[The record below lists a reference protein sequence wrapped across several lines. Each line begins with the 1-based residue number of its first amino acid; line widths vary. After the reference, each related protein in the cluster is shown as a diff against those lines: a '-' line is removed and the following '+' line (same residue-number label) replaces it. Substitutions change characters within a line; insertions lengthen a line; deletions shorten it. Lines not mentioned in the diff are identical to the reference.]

1 MNVTKSDF
9 NLIHAHFFFID
20 IVGLSD
26 PSIST
31 RIQIKKIQTLNSIVM
46 NSTSFRF
53 TPKDTMLVLPTGDG
67 MAIGFLQ
74 GPELPLNLAIEVH
87 KMLSKY
93 NKAKIPAEIIRVR
106 IGIHSGAAFV
116 VDDVLNNKN
125 IWGPGIILARRIMD
139 IGDDGHILLSARISE
154 DLREISDYYKQILRP
169 VQKYTIKHGQ
179 TISLYS
185 AHDKGFGNPRPPATK
200 SSLEKTTEKTTKFP
214 TAVTIYPYMEVNISI
229 KNPISQLVH
238 YKRRYEIKN
247 TSENPIYEVVHGIA
261 TDVETNLSD
270 LGIRVYD
277 EDSVILPISNVII
290 DRPYQK
296 EFTTVFNRPIER
308 LEKGRFYVL
317 EYQVKEKEKYFE
329 NHFGVDCTKFVVTIE
344 YPKGVSY
351 PVVYEINLE
360 TETKK
365 RCKMQPSIVT
375 KERMVN
381 TGISSDRT
389 QVRWA
394 KKDIS
399 RGQCFRFEWK

>member
-1 MNVTKSDF
+1 
-9 NLIHAHFFFID
+9 
-20 IVGLSD
+20 
-26 PSIST
+26 
-31 RIQIKKIQTLNSIVM
+31 
-46 NSTSFRF
+46 
-53 TPKDTMLVLPTGDG
+53 MLVLPTGDG

-74 GPELPLNLAIEVH
+74 GPELPLNLAIEIH

-169 VQKYTIKHGQ
+169 VQKYAIKHGQ

-185 AHDKGFGNPRPPATK
+185 AYDKGFGNPRPPATK
-200 SSLEKTTEKTTKFP
+200 SLVEKPNQERNTKHP
-214 TAVTIYPYMEVNISI
+214 TAVTIYPYMEVNITI
-229 KNPISQLVH
+229 KNPRSQLVH
-238 YKRRYEIKN
+238 YKRLYEIKN

-261 TDVETNLSD
+261 TDVEMNLSD
-270 LGIRVYD
+270 LGIKVYD
-277 EDSVILPISNVII
+277 EDSAVLPISNVII
-290 DRPYQK
+290 DKPYQK
-296 EFTTVFNRPIER
+296 EFTTVFNRPIEK

-329 NHFGVDCTKFVVTIE
+329 NHFGVDCNKFVVTID
-344 YPKGVSY
+344 YAKGISY

-360 TETKK
+360 AESKK
-365 RCKMQPSIVT
+365 RCKMQPNIVT
-375 KERMVN
+375 KKRMIN
-381 TGISSDRT
+381 RGLSSDRT
-389 QVRWA
+389 QVS
-394 KKDIS
+394 KK
-399 RGQCFRFEWK
+399 GHQ

>member
-1 MNVTKSDF
+1 MNVSRSDF

-26 PSIST
+26 PLVST
-31 RIQIKKIQTLNSIVM
+31 RIQIKKIQTLNSIVL

-74 GPELPLNLAIEVH
+74 GPELPLNLAIEIH

-93 NKAKIPAEIIRVR
+93 NKAKIPTEIIRVR

-125 IWGPGIILARRIMD
+125 IWGPGIIVARRIMD

-169 VQKYTIKHGQ
+169 IQKYTIKHGQ

-185 AHDKGFGNPRPPATK
+185 AYDKEFGNPRPPANK
-200 SSLEKTTEKTTKFP
+200 SSLGKKIYGTDTKYHP
-214 TAVTIYPYMEVNISI
+214 LVTIYPYMEINITI
-229 KNPISQLVH
+229 KNAKSQLVH
-238 YKRRYEIKN
+238 YKRLYEIRN

-277 EDSVILPISNVII
+277 ENNVLLPISNVII
-290 DRPYQK
+290 DKPYQK
-296 EFTTVFNRPIER
+296 EFTTLFNRPIEK

-317 EYQVKEKEKYFE
+317 EYQVKEKERYFE
-329 NHFGVDCTKFVVTIE
+329 NHFGVDCDKFVVSIN
-344 YPKGVSY
+344 YPRGVSY

-360 TETKK
+360 TESKK
-365 RCKMQPSIVT
+365 KCKIQPTIVT
-375 KERMVN
+375 KRRM
-381 TGISSDRT
+381 TSKYTRSR

-394 KKDIS
+394 RKDI
-399 RGQCFRFEWK
+399 RKGQCFRFEWK